1 MTSAIIAS
9 FDGASRSYD
18 GAADIQ
24 SIVAEHMLADVAQF
38 APRSILDIGCG
49 TGLLTAL
56 AHQRWPKA
64 AITAVDASPAMLDMA
79 RAKVPSARF
88 VRADAAKLDLGERFD
103 LVLSS
108 MVLHWLSE
116 PQKVFAQWQRLAA
129 ANGMLRVALP
139 VADSL
144 AEWKRF
150 CGQHGVAS
158 RLWRFPDRPVFDA
171 PGPTRQHT
179 LVYASA
185 REFLHS
191 MKRTGAAI
199 SDPNSA
205 GTAPVVLRKLLR
217 HAPKPFPATFAIA
230 YLRMP

>member
-56 AHQRWPKA
+56 AHQRWPEA

-103 LVLSS
+103 LVFSS
-108 MVLHWLSE
+108 MVL
-116 PQKVFAQWQRLAA
+116 PAV
-129 ANGMLRVALP
+129 
-139 VADSL
+139 
-144 AEWKRF
+144 
-150 CGQHGVAS
+150 CGA
-158 RLWRFPDRPVFDA
+158 F
-171 PGPTRQHT
+171 
-179 LVYASA
+179 
-185 REFLHS
+185 
-191 MKRTGAAI
+191 RTVRCLMH
-199 SDPNSA
+199 P
-205 GTAPVVLRKLLR
+205 VLRGSTPSFMLPR
-217 HAPKPFPATFAIA
+217 ENFCTA
-230 YLRMP
+230 